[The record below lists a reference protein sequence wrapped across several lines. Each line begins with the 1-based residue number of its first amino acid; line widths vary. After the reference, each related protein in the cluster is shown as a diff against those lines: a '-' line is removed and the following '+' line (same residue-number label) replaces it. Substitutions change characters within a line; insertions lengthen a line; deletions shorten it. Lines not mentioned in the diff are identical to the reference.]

1 MDENGTIVVTPLEQI
16 KFWKLRGAPGEWA
29 SLFYLKFPLDDRRGG
44 RYFVRRKGEKGEI
57 FKKFEEGANLNN
69 IRAIN

>member
-29 SLFYLKFPLDDRRGG
+29 SLFYLKFPLPFG
-44 RYFVRRKGEKGEI
+44 FT
-57 FKKFEEGANLNN
+57 KKQNN
-69 IRAIN
+69 NNNHRT